1 LYYGSEIGM
10 AGAKDKEMQLFVK
23 IFQVGMAM
31 QTMHLQRRTN
41 CNPKNEYF
49 DFTAKL
55 FTWQKQKTAI
65 HTGKMT
71 HYIPENNMPILDT
84 TIMKQ

>member
-1 LYYGSEIGM
+1 
-10 AGAKDKEMQLFVK
+10 MQLFVK
-23 IFQVGMAM
+23 IFQAVGMVR
-31 QTMHLQRRTN
+31 TMHLQRRTN
-41 CNPKNEYF
+41 CNQNEYF

-55 FTWQKQKTAI
+55 FNWRKTKTAI

-71 HYIPENNMPILDT
+71 HYIQREQCMPILDT